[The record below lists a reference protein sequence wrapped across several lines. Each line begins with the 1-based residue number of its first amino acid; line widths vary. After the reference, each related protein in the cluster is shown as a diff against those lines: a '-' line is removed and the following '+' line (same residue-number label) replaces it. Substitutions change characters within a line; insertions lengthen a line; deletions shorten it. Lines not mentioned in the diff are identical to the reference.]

1 MEKSM
6 EKALDSAGKK
16 AKTAVREMT
25 SLYDDFRKTH
35 PAKDALCVRKKFA
48 MKDVCFRKNQ
58 PDVEVFR
65 WELAFDVEMYVLLLL
80 LAGTGVWL
88 TWRWAQ
94 CRKLRRRM
102 ASLE

>member
-6 EKALDSAGKK
+6 EKALETAGKK
-16 AKTAVREMT
+16 AKTAVKEMT
-25 SLYDDFRKTH
+25 SVYDDFRKKH

-48 MKDVCFRKNQ
+48 MKDVCFRKDA

-65 WELAFDVEMYVLLLL
+65 WELAFDVELYALMLILCG
-80 LAGTGVWL
+80 AGIWL
-88 TWRWAQ
+88 TIRWAQ

-102 ASLE
+102 ALEG